1 MTPDL
6 AELTDPA
13 LVAAVRNG
21 DSNAFKTLYRRH
33 RSAVRRTVSGVLH
46 DPDRIDD
53 TVQETFLRV
62 LERIGEIREPAS
74 VSAFVTGIAHD
85 TALEVAHS
93 VVAHPDAPGSMLEE
107 LAEVRELVTLVS
119 GVLADLAPGDAQ
131 ALAMAGYLDSS
142 AAEIGREL
150 DISPAAA
157 DAALRRARRRLR
169 TGVKLEVLVR
179 SNAGG
184 CLEFT
189 VLTKD
194 ADYPAAARHLAT
206 CERCQRAGHVATQLT
221 SAAATGEPRVPTLTL
236 DVTGPAGASRV
247 PLVDTLYV
255 GRECAGIDP
264 QHRLLVTDPSV
275 SRVHLELQITSGTAR
290 VSATDRSRNGT
301 RLNGAEMQRGAPL
314 YLLDGDVLT
323 MGDTQL
329 TLRVDA
335 ADATG
340 AAPPEVAPR
349 SRPATVTIIGL
360 PLARTAVG
368 RADGPVPADLPD
380 RLASAAE
387 LFGGVADEVPGA
399 VLLVRWVATGAPAE
413 VERQCAHFLDFA
425 KLLADNAGVRI
436 EWDTNRA

>member
-1 MTPDL
+1 
-6 AELTDPA
+6 
-13 LVAAVRNG
+13 VAA
-21 DSNAFKTLYRRH
+21 
-33 RSAVRRTVSGVLH
+33 
-46 DPDRIDD
+46 
-53 TVQETFLRV
+53 
-62 LERIGEIREPAS
+62 
-74 VSAFVTGIAHD
+74 FVKGLARD

-93 VVAHPDAPGSMLEE
+93 AAAHPDAPGSVLEE

-142 AAEIGREL
+142 AADIGREL
-150 DISPAAA
+150 DISAAAA
-157 DAALRRARRRLR
+157 DVALHRARRRLR

-221 SAAATGEPRVPTLTL
+221 DAAAAGEPQVPALTL
-236 DVTGPAGASRV
+236 DVAGPAGSSSV
-247 PLVDTLYV
+247 PLVDTLFV
-255 GRECAGIDP
+255 GRECAGIEVR
-264 QHRLLVTDPSV
+264 HRLLVSDPSV
-275 SRVHLELQITSGTAR
+275 SRVHLELQVTAGTAR

-301 RLNGAEMQRGAPL
+301 LLNGSEMQRGAPL
-314 YLLDGDVLT
+314 YLLDSDVLT

-329 TLRVDA
+329 TLRVDSPQPA
-335 ADATG
+335 
-340 AAPPEVAPR
+340 AAPPAEAAPR
-349 SRPATVTIIGL
+349 SRPATVTMIGI
-360 PLARTAVG
+360 PLALTALG
-368 RADGPVPADLPD
+368 RSAEPVPAGLTD

-387 LFGGVADEVPGA
+387 LFGGIADEIPDA
-399 VLLVRWVATGAPAE
+399 VLLVRWPATGARAE
-413 VERQCAHFLDFA
+413 AERRCTHFVDFA

-436 EWDTNRA
+436 DWVTRHS